1 MTSPEKTSAKR
12 GSGATLKEYKPAP
25 WEKITAFVVAVV
37 VVGVGLV
44 IVVRGE
50 EIPARNFVLLRIMLS
65 FALAVLGAVIPGFLH
80 VGLTWKGVV
89 IRAFGACALF
99 VITYFFTPA
108 VIPTEGGKNG
118 APEAPKNGAVE
129 SQPENIDIAG
139 VSFMEGEE
147 DARAP
152 RLDLQFTNQGV
163 RSAFITKFNV
173 NVKKAWRLAELP
185 RAAAENVIPVEAKY
199 VVKLKPSDAPYTRSL
214 TISHGLKRDEF
225 GRFTVQFR
233 EEWPSDS
240 RTIYLAEAEIV
251 ANSTEKK
258 HSTGDLLFLMTQ
270 QGERF
275 PNAEKIKETIRVM
288 KERRL
293 PLDLKDFR
301 HRLEENRKMILEA
314 DKNKGK
320 RNPAMEIL
328 IKTAKE
334 SDFEKAFDEE

>member
-1 MTSPEKTSAKR
+1 MTSPEKASAKR
-12 GSGATLKEYKPAP
+12 VRGTTLKEYKPAL
-25 WEKITAFVVAVV
+25 WEKITAYGLGGLVV
-37 VVGVGLV
+37 VVGLV
-44 IVVRGE
+44 IILRGVE
-50 EIPARNFVLLRIMLS
+50 LSPQNFILLRIMLS
-65 FALAVLGAVIPGFLH
+65 FALAVVGAVIPGFLH

-108 VIPTEGGKNG
+108 VIPAEGGKNG
-118 APEAPKNGAVE
+118 SPEAPKNGAAE

-139 VSFMEGEE
+139 VSFIGGEE
-147 DARAP
+147 DSRAP

-173 NVKKAWRLAELP
+173 NVKKVWRLAELP
-185 RAAAENVIPVEAKY
+185 RTPEIWIPSEAKY
-199 VVKLKPSDAPYTRSL
+199 GIKLIPSDKPYVRTTS
-214 TISHGLKRDEF
+214 ISHGLKRDEF

-233 EEWPSDS
+233 EELPADS
-240 RTIYLAEAEIV
+240 RTIYLADAEIV
-251 ANSTEKK
+251 ANSNEKK
-258 HSTGDLLFLMTQ
+258 YSTGDLLFLITQ

-301 HRLEENRKMILEA
+301 HRLAENRKSILEA
-314 DKNKGK
+314 DKNKAK
-320 RNPAMEIL
+320 RNPAIEEL

-334 SDFEKAFDEE
+334 SDFEKAFDER